1 MSRIGKKPI
10 IIPQEVTTKLLTD
23 TAGNFLVEIKGPK
36 GNLTIKVPTGVKA
49 EQKDREII
57 CSVND
62 PEDKNQRAIWGLAR
76 TLINNGVLG
85 VVKEFAKAL
94 EINGVGFKAVLQGK
108 KLVLNVGFSHPVE
121 YIVPQGINLEVE
133 KNIIKVSG
141 IDKQLVGQTAAE
153 IRTIKKPE
161 PYKGKG
167 IKYVDEV
174 LRRKAG
180 KVVKSA

>member
-10 IIPQEVTTKLLTD
+10 VIPDGVTTKVVTD
-23 TAGNFLVEIKGPK
+23 TLGNFLVDIKGPK
-36 GNLTIKVPTGVKA
+36 GNLTIHVPAGVRV
-49 EQKDREII
+49 EQKDKELI
-57 CSVND
+57 CTVKD
-62 PEDKNQRAIWGLAR
+62 PEDRSQKAIWGLSR
-76 TLINNGVLG
+76 TLINNGILG
-85 VVKEFAKAL
+85 VIKEFGKEL
-94 EINGVGFKAVLQGK
+94 EINGVGFKAALQGK
-108 KLVLNVGFSHPVE
+108 KLVLNVGFSHTVDYVIPE
-121 YIVPQGINLEVE
+121 GIKVEVE

-174 LRRKAG
+174 IRRKAG